1 MNDPKG
7 HVQVTLVSHVVS
19 EKPSVTVSAPL
30 VGGACTL
37 ARAVT
42 TDTAKDGGRGS
53 RLPLPTTCKVT
64 PTDSMCRTAED
75 LNATSKKLQRY
86 EALLNE
92 IMPMVTPEVQ
102 AMIDDV
108 RQQVS

>member
-1 MNDPKG
+1 
-7 HVQVTLVSHVVS
+7 
-19 EKPSVTVSAPL
+19 
-30 VGGACTL
+30 
-37 ARAVT
+37 
-42 TDTAKDGGRGS
+42 
-53 RLPLPTTCKVT
+53 
-64 PTDSMCRTAED
+64 MCRTAED